1 MKMSNRVVVTGMG
14 VISPVGKGLDDFW
27 TALIEG
33 RSGIDTITHFDA
45 SEYKT
50 QIAAEVKNFK
60 AEDYGLNRKEARR
73 MDRFAQFAVVAAK
86 MALEDSGLEINDDN
100 AEKVG
105 TIIGSGIGGIETL
118 EKQHKRLLDRGPN
131 RVTPFLIPMMIA
143 NMAAGQV
150 SIHTGT
156 KGPNTS
162 VVTACASGTHALGD
176 AFEIIK
182 RGDAEAMIAGGT
194 EAAITPVS
202 FAGFCSMKAMST
214 NNDNPQESSK
224 PFDAERDGFVM
235 GEGSGVLI
243 LESLESAQARGAK
256 IYAELVGYGATS
268 DAHHITAPAPGG
280 IGAAKAMQIAL
291 DEGEIAAE
299 EMDYINAHGTSTP
312 ANDKLE
318 TAAIKET
325 FGDHAKELAISST
338 KSMTGHLLGAAGGIE
353 AIVSVLAINNNLIP
367 PTINYQNKDEECDLD
382 YVPNEVRKG
391 EVKVALSNS
400 LGFGGHNAS
409 LIFKEYNE

>member
-1 MKMSNRVVVTGMG
+1 MSNRVVVTGMG
-14 VISPVGKGLDDFW
+14 VVSPVGIGLDDYW
-27 TALIEG
+27 KSLLEG
-33 RSGIDTITHFDA
+33 KSGIDTITHFDA

-50 QIAAEVKNFK
+50 QIAGEVKDFK
-60 AEDYGLNRKEARR
+60 AKDFDIDRKEAKR
-73 MDRFAQFAVVAAK
+73 MDRYSQFAVVGAK
-86 MALEDSGLEINDDN
+86 MAVEDAGLDINEEN
-100 AEKVG
+100 ADRIG

-118 EKQHKRLLDRGPN
+118 EQQHKRLLKRGPN

-150 SIHTGT
+150 SIYTGA

-162 VVTACASGTHALGD
+162 VVTACASGTHAIGD

-182 RGDAEAMIAGGT
+182 RGDADVMIAGGS

-214 NNDNPQESSK
+214 NNDNPQGASR

-243 LESLESAQARGAK
+243 LESLESAKARGAK
-256 IYAELVGYGATS
+256 IYAELVGYGSSA

-280 IGAAKAMQIAL
+280 IGAARAIKMAIDKADLAP
-291 DEGEIAAE
+291 D

-318 TAAIKET
+318 TAAIKNV
-325 FGDHAKELAISST
+325 FGEHAKNIAISST
-338 KSMTGHLLGAAGGIE
+338 KSMTGHLLGAAGGVE
-353 AIVSVLAINNNLIP
+353 AIASILAIKNNIVP
-367 PTINYQNKDEECDLD
+367 PTMNYQNEDPECDLD
-382 YVPNEVRKG
+382 YVPNEARER

-400 LGFGGHNAS
+400 LGFGGHNATVV
-409 LIFKEYNE
+409 FKEYNA